1 MTDAGFAYSNL
12 FRKDLPAPAPHWT
25 GFPKYNFIGG
35 HNDPVR
41 IPAAALAEA
50 ATSVLRRRGA
60 DLALYNF
67 DGPQGYLE
75 LRQLVVD
82 KVAQRPAIKCTVDD
96 VLITS
101 GSGQAIDLVNG
112 LLLERGDT
120 VILEEF
126 TYGGALTKLK
136 RLGVNIIGAPLD
148 DEGLKIDALG
158 RIFEDLGRKGIVP
171 KYVYT
176 IPTVQNP
183 TGSILPRQRREA
195 LLALTRKHGVPV
207 FEDECYADL
216 TWDGDG
222 PPALYAM
229 DPRQVIHI
237 GSFSKT
243 LAPSLRLGYAVADWQ
258 AMSRLVACKREM
270 DSGTGA
276 LDQMVVAEYFSQNFG
291 GHVGGLTETLHEKLD
306 AMVEAVERE
315 FGTAIEKMWK
325 PKGGIFLWL
334 KLPDRIDVTKLV
346 GARRQGWSGLQ
357 PRPRVVLQPGR
368 HQISPAPLLRAAVE
382 RHDPR
387 RRRGFRAGLL
397 RGNRNPRAERQ
408 HPPRCRQGMTPTQH
422 ISGKGG
428 INGSDTGRGQSY
440 RSRRHSKGARTQ
452 HQDQCRGLRQRR
464 PLDRAAAHG

>member
-1 MTDAGFAYSNL
+1 MTDGGFAYSHL
-12 FRKDLPAPAPHWT
+12 FAKDLPPPAPRWT
-25 GFPKYNFIGG
+25 GFPRYNFIGG

-50 ATSVLRRRGA
+50 ATAVLRRRGA

-67 DGPQGYLE
+67 DGPQGYLG

-126 TYGGALTKLK
+126 TYGGALSKLK
-136 RLGVNIIGAPLD
+136 RLGINVIGAPLD
-148 DEGLKIDALG
+148 DEGLKIDGLA
-158 RIFEDLGRKGIVP
+158 RIFQDLRRNGIVP

-183 TGSILPRQRREA
+183 TGSILPCDRREA
-195 LLALTRKHGVPV
+195 LLVLTRKHGVPV

-216 TWDGDG
+216 TWDGAG
-222 PPALYAM
+222 PPSLYAM
-229 DPRQVIHI
+229 DPQQVIHI

-243 LAPSLRLGYAVADWQ
+243 LAPSLRLGYVVAIPEV
-258 AMSRLVACKREM
+258 MSRIVACKREA

-276 LDQMVVAEYFSQNFG
+276 LDQMVVAEYFSQNFAE
-291 GHVGGLTETLHEKLD
+291 HVGGLTQTLHDKLD
-306 AMVEAVERE
+306 TMVEAVERE
-315 FGTAIEKMWK
+315 FGTTVEKMWK

-334 KLPDRIDVTKLV
+334 KLPDRVDVTKLV
-346 GARRQGWSGLQ
+346 APAAKVGVVFNPGPEWSCN
-357 PRPRVVLQPGR
+357 PNESKS
-368 HQISPAPLLRAAVE
+368 HLRLCFALPSK
-382 RHDPR
+382 DDI
-387 RRRGFRAGLL
+387 RAGVAAFA
-397 RGNRNPRAERQ
+397 RVCFEE
-408 HPPRCRQGMTPTQH
+408 T
-422 ISGKGG
+422 G
-428 INGSDTGRGQSY
+428 IPEQSANI
-440 RSRRHSKGARTQ
+440 RH
-452 HQDQCRGLRQRR
+452 
-464 PLDRAAAHG
+464 AAAKG

>member
-1 MTDAGFAYSNL
+1 VGEYRHEEGSIMTDGGFAYSHL
-12 FRKDLPAPAPHWT
+12 FAKDLPPPAPRWT

-50 ATSVLRRRGA
+50 ATAVLRRRGA

-67 DGPQGYLE
+67 DGPQGYLG

-136 RLGVNIIGAPLD
+136 RLGVNVVGAPLD
-148 DEGLKIDALG
+148 DEGLTIDGLD
-158 RIFEDLGRKGIVP
+158 RIIEDLGRTGIRP

-216 TWDGDG
+216 TWDGAG
-222 PPALYAM
+222 PPSLYAM
-229 DPRQVIHI
+229 DPQQVIHI

-243 LAPSLRLGYAVADWQ
+243 LAPSLRLGYVIAVPGV
-258 AMSRLVACKREM
+258 MSRIVACKREA

-276 LDQMVVAEYFSQNFG
+276 LDQMVVAEYFSQNFAE
-291 GHVGGLTETLHEKLD
+291 HVGGLTQILHDKLD
-306 AMVEAVERE
+306 TMVEAVERE
-315 FGTAIEKMWK
+315 FGTTVEKMWR

-346 GARRQGWSGLQ
+346 APAAKAGVVFNPGPEWSCN
-357 PRPRVVLQPGR
+357 PGESTS
-368 HQISPAPLLRAAVE
+368 HLRLCFALPSK
-382 RHDPR
+382 DDI
-387 RRRGFRAGLL
+387 RAGVAAFA
-397 RGNRNPRAERQ
+397 RVCFEETGIPERSAN
-408 HPPRCRQGMTPTQH
+408 
-422 ISGKGG
+422 I
-428 INGSDTGRGQSY
+428 
-440 RSRRHSKGARTQ
+440 RH
-452 HQDQCRGLRQRR
+452 
-464 PLDRAAAHG
+464 AAAEG

>member
-12 FRKDLPAPAPHWT
+12 FRKDLPPPAPRWT

-148 DEGLKIDALG
+148 EEGLKIDALA
-158 RIFEDLGRKGIVP
+158 RIIEDLGRKGIIP

-183 TGSILPRQRREA
+183 TGSILPSERREA

-222 PPALYAM
+222 PPALYAI
-229 DPRQVIHI
+229 DPQQVIHI

-243 LAPSLRLGYAVADWQ
+243 LAPSLRLGYAIADWQ
-258 AMSRLVACKREM
+258 AMSRLVACKRET

-276 LDQMVVAEYFSQNFG
+276 LDQMVVAEYFSQNFDD
-291 GHVGGLTETLHEKLD
+291 HVGGLTETLHQKLD

-346 GARRQGWSGLQ
+346 APAAKAGVVFNPGPEWSCDPDTTKSHLRLCFALPSKDMIREGVAAFARVCYEETGIPEQSANVR
-357 PRPRVVLQPGR
+357 RTR
-368 HQISPAPLLRAAVE
+368 RA
-382 RHDPR
+382 D
-387 RRRGFRAGLL
+387 
-397 RGNRNPRAERQ
+397 
-408 HPPRCRQGMTPTQH
+408 
-422 ISGKGG
+422 
-428 INGSDTGRGQSY
+428 
-440 RSRRHSKGARTQ
+440 
-452 HQDQCRGLRQRR
+452 
-464 PLDRAAAHG
+464 

>member
-1 MTDAGFAYSNL
+1 MTDGGFAYSQL
-12 FRKDLPAPAPHWT
+12 FAKDLPPPAPRWT

-35 HNDPVR
+35 HNDPAR

-50 ATSVLRRRGA
+50 ATAVLRRRGA

-67 DGPQGYLE
+67 DGPQGYLG

-82 KVAQRPAIKCTVDD
+82 KLAQRPAIKCTADD

-136 RLGVNIIGAPLD
+136 RLGVNVVGAPLD
-148 DEGLKIDALG
+148 DEGLTIDGLD
-158 RIFEDLGRKGIVP
+158 RIIEDLGRTGIRP

-183 TGSILPRQRREA
+183 TGSILPSQRRET

-216 TWDGDG
+216 TWDGAG
-222 PPALYAM
+222 PPSLYAM
-229 DPRQVIHI
+229 DPQQVIHI

-243 LAPSLRLGYAVADWQ
+243 LAPSLRLGYVVAVPEV
-258 AMSRLVACKREM
+258 MSRLVACKREA

-276 LDQMVVAEYFSQNFG
+276 LDQMVVAEYFSQNFAE
-291 GHVGGLTETLHEKLD
+291 HVGGLTQILHDKLD
-306 AMVEAVERE
+306 TMVEAVERE
-315 FGTAIEKMWK
+315 FGTTVEKMWR

-346 GARRQGWSGLQ
+346 APAAKAGVVFNPGPEWSCN
-357 PRPRVVLQPGR
+357 
-368 HQISPAPLLRAAVE
+368 PAETKSHLRLCFALPSK
-382 RHDPR
+382 DDI
-387 RRRGFRAGLL
+387 RAGVAAFA
-397 RGNRNPRAERQ
+397 RVCFEE
-408 HPPRCRQGMTPTQH
+408 T
-422 ISGKGG
+422 G
-428 INGSDTGRGQSY
+428 IPEQSANIRHTAANG
-440 RSRRHSKGARTQ
+440 
-452 HQDQCRGLRQRR
+452 
-464 PLDRAAAHG
+464 

>member
-1 MTDAGFAYSNL
+1 MPDGGFAYSHL
-12 FRKDLPAPAPHWT
+12 FAKDLPPPAPLWT

-35 HNDPVR
+35 HNDPAR

-50 ATSVLRRRGA
+50 AATVLQRRGA

-67 DGPQGYLE
+67 DGPQGYRG

-82 KVAQRPAIKCTVDD
+82 KLAQRPAIKCTVDD

-112 LLLERGDT
+112 LLLARGDT

-136 RLGVNIIGAPLD
+136 RLGVDIIGAPLD
-148 DEGLKIDALG
+148 DDGLKIDALA
-158 RIFEDLGRKGIVP
+158 RIFEDLGRKGIRP

-183 TGSILPRQRREA
+183 TGSILPRQRREE
-195 LLALTRKHGVPV
+195 LLVLTRKHGVPV

-216 TWDGDG
+216 TWDGAG
-222 PPALYAM
+222 PPSLYAM
-229 DPRQVIHI
+229 DPQQVIHI

-243 LAPSLRLGYAVADWQ
+243 LAPSLRLGYAVAVPEV
-258 AMSRLVACKREM
+258 MGRLVACKREA

-291 GHVGGLTETLHEKLD
+291 EHVGGLTQTLHDKLD

-315 FGTAIEKMWK
+315 FGTAVEKMWK

-346 GARRQGWSGLQ
+346 APAAKAGVVFNPGPEWSCNPGATKSHLRLCFALPSKDDIRAGVAAFARVCFEETGLPEQ
-357 PRPRVVLQPGR
+357 SANIR
-368 HQISPAPLLRAAVE
+368 RAA
-382 RHDPR
+382 PR
-387 RRRGFRAGLL
+387 
-397 RGNRNPRAERQ
+397 
-408 HPPRCRQGMTPTQH
+408 
-422 ISGKGG
+422 
-428 INGSDTGRGQSY
+428 
-440 RSRRHSKGARTQ
+440 
-452 HQDQCRGLRQRR
+452 
-464 PLDRAAAHG
+464 

>member
-1 MTDAGFAYSNL
+1 MPDGGFAYSHL
-12 FRKDLPAPAPHWT
+12 FAKDLPPPAPLWT

-35 HNDPVR
+35 HNDPAR

-50 ATSVLRRRGA
+50 AATVLQRRGA

-67 DGPQGYLE
+67 DGPQGYRG

-82 KVAQRPAIKCTVDD
+82 KLAQRPAIKCTVDD
-96 VLITS
+96 ILITS

-112 LLLERGDT
+112 LLLARGDT

-136 RLGVNIIGAPLD
+136 RLGVDIIGAPLD
-148 DEGLKIDALG
+148 DDGLKIDALA
-158 RIFEDLGRKGIVP
+158 RIFEDLGRKGIRP

-183 TGSILPRQRREA
+183 TGSILPRQRREE
-195 LLALTRKHGVPV
+195 LLVLTRKHGVPV

-216 TWDGDG
+216 TWDGAG
-222 PPALYAM
+222 PPSLYAM
-229 DPRQVIHI
+229 DPQQVIHI

-243 LAPSLRLGYAVADWQ
+243 LAPSLRLGYAVAVPEV
-258 AMSRLVACKREM
+258 MGRLVACKREA

-291 GHVGGLTETLHEKLD
+291 EHVGGLTQTLHDKLD

-315 FGTAIEKMWK
+315 FGTAVEKMWK

-346 GARRQGWSGLQ
+346 APAAKAGVVFNPGPEWSCNPGATKSHLRLCFALPSKDDIRAGVAAFARVCFEETGLPEQ
-357 PRPRVVLQPGR
+357 SANIR
-368 HQISPAPLLRAAVE
+368 RAA
-382 RHDPR
+382 PR
-387 RRRGFRAGLL
+387 
-397 RGNRNPRAERQ
+397 
-408 HPPRCRQGMTPTQH
+408 
-422 ISGKGG
+422 
-428 INGSDTGRGQSY
+428 
-440 RSRRHSKGARTQ
+440 
-452 HQDQCRGLRQRR
+452 
-464 PLDRAAAHG
+464 